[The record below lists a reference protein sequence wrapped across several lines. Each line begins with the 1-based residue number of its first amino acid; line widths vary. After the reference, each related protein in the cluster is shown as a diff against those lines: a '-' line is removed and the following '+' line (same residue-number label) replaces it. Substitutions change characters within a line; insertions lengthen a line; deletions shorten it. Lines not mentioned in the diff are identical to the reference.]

1 MIKIAELPKL
11 TIEEAGDASFR
22 LRDRLWASVGD
33 LFDAKAEEEGLTFA
47 AVGRR
52 IGRSR
57 SQVQRWLAS
66 PTNMTSASAGLL
78 AEGLDAE
85 FVIHLEPRSERGPSN
100 YIHPCEDARVFLT
113 EVLAKRP
120 EVELFSA
127 APATSAPRREPR
139 VASGWRSIHAG

>member
-1 MIKIAELPKL
+1 MTKIADLPPL
-11 TIEEAGDASFR
+11 TADQSGDASFR
-22 LRDRLWASVGD
+22 LRDRLWATVGD
-33 LFDAKAEEEGLTFA
+33 LFDAKVEDEGLTIA

-78 AEGLDAE
+78 AEGLDAD
-85 FVIHLEPRSERGPSN
+85 FVIHLEPRTNVHSCN

-113 EVLAKRP
+113 TFVGATHEA
-120 EVELFSA
+120 EQISA
-127 APATSAPRREPR
+127 APATSAPRSVSRIS
-139 VASGWRSIHAG
+139 SGWRSIHAD